1 MSDDGFLQISY
12 LGTEQ
17 LSASSH
23 AQTLKDSTQV
33 NYELVNREHSEI
45 LREIKK
51 HE

>member
-23 AQTLKDSTQV
+23 AQALKDSTQI
-33 NYELVNREHSEI
+33 NYEQVNREHSEI
-45 LREIKK
+45 LKKIK
-51 HE
+51 